1 MTKGEKAKSLFL
13 EGYNCA
19 QAVFGAFADDLSLDF
34 EFAMKLSSGF
44 GGGMGRLREVCG
56 AVSGMFMV
64 LDMKHGYTSPTDVE
78 SKKKL
83 YSHIQNLAK
92 SFEKENGSIICK
104 ELLGLSEKKSDPTPQ
119 NRTQEYYKKRP
130 CAELV
135 EIAANIVDDYLKNM

>member
-13 EGYNCA
+13 QGYNCA
-19 QAVFGAFADDLSLDF
+19 QAVFGAFADDFSLDF
-34 EFAMKLSSGF
+34 DFAMKLSSGF

-64 LDMKHGYTSPTDVE
+64 LDMKHGYISPTDIE
-78 SKKKL
+78 GKKKL

-104 ELLGLSEKKSDPTPQ
+104 ELLGLSEKKSDPTPE

-135 EIAANIVDDYLKNM
+135 EIAANIVDDYLKNI